1 MSDCLP
7 PVCPCA
13 LPLSAPAMFPL
24 LNMIR
29 EQAAAT
35 LIYESAGRMVVMH
48 FVAFV
53 LSLGCLHF
61 YPNHRHLPADSPVL
75 TNMRLV
81 RQVYE
86 HCQRVILPLCGA
98 YELQQTA
105 ELVSGLGQ
113 ATPDTIVRAS
123 SQMIAQ
129 AADLFEGKAAYV
141 QLVSTAPAQ
150 ERDTEVQRLAHIK
163 WFGLEVKKSLGNCRT
178 NLRFLKEF
186 VHHVTRWASEVVE
199 EIQDEVNPPARNVRP
214 PLAEP
219 DQEPPAHVPHARG
232 PPSEPDQLNDDLE

>member
-1 MSDCLP
+1 
-7 PVCPCA
+7 
-13 LPLSAPAMFPL
+13 MFPL

-61 YPNHRHLPADSPVL
+61 YPNHRHLPADCPIL

-98 YELQQTA
+98 YELQHTA
-105 ELVSGLGQ
+105 ELVSGIGQ

-129 AADLFEGKAAYV
+129 AADLFEGKAAFV
-141 QLVSTAPAQ
+141 QLVSRAPAQ
-150 ERDTEVQRLAHIK
+150 EREAEVQRLAHIK
-163 WFGLEVKKSLGNCRT
+163 WFGLEVQKSLAKCRT
-178 NLRFLKEF
+178 NVRFLKEF

-199 EIQDEVNPPARNVRP
+199 EIEDEVNPPARNVRP
-214 PLAEP
+214 RLAEP
-219 DQEPPAHVPHARG
+219 DQEPQPAAAAPVPHARG
-232 PPSEPDQLNDDLE
+232 PPSEPDQLDDDLE